1 MKDEEINNML
11 NEASNTNRKDLANYH
26 REDLDIAEF
35 KKHLSERMTELNEN
49 LASLYDIRDRG
60 FAESLCEWYTK
71 KGWLSDKQAWHALR
85 FWQETGNGNPKG
97 IEKLKTFRCPA
108 DKILPPRISV
118 DGRTLIRYFDAA
130 AKKLQRPRIKYKIL
144 PKPIH
149 GCEQL
154 IFYRTGEQSAS
165 PMSVGVT
172 NGLDYP
178 NNRVLALMYR
188 DGRTIF
194 YAWTFDKPELQLLI
208 KRVAEDPLAAFS
220 ENGRL
225 TKYCC
230 YCGRALTH
238 PSSTHY
244 GYGPICAE
252 NFGLPW
258 GDVPLQHQQLSIG
271 LQDSE
276 DAKD

>member
-1 MKDEEINNML
+1 MEDEEINKML
-11 NEASNTNRKDLANYH
+11 SEAGNENWRNNASRTRVDI
-26 REDLDIAEF
+26 DIAEF
-35 KKHLSERMTELNEN
+35 KKHLAERMTELHEN
-49 LASLYDIRDRG
+49 LASLYDTRDRG
-60 FAESLCEWYTK
+60 FAESLCEWYRD
-71 KGWLSDKQAWHALR
+71 KGWLSDKQAWHAHR
-85 FWQETGNGNPKG
+85 FWEETGNGSPQG
-97 IEKLKTFRCPA
+97 IEKLAPKRVPDA
-108 DKILPPRISV
+108 KVIPSRIAV

-144 PKPIH
+144 PKPVH

-178 NNRVLALMYR
+178 NNRILALMYR
-188 DGRTIF
+188 DGRTVF

-258 GDVPLQHQQLSIG
+258 GDVPLAHQQLSIG
-271 LQDSE
+271 LKHDDNS
-276 DAKD
+276 